1 MSTATQSK
9 TEANA
14 SRTGATV
21 LIETLIAE
29 GADVGFCVPGESY
42 LAALDAM
49 RDVEDRFRMIICR
62 HEAGAT
68 NMAEATGKLTG
79 RPGIVFVTR
88 GPGVS
93 HATIGIH
100 TAQQDSTPLIV
111 FVGQAARDHL
121 EREAFQEVDYRQ
133 MFGKFAKWV
142 VQIDDAERI
151 PELVSR
157 AFHVAVNGRP
167 GPVVVAIPEDVLTDP
182 CLARLPGPFTRVDA
196 APSPAALARL
206 GTMLAEAERP
216 LLVLGGGGW
225 TETAVEKMQAFAA
238 AHRVPVTVGFR
249 RQDLHDN
256 TLPNYVG
263 DMGLGI
269 DAALKEMVGRAD
281 LLVVVGERLGEA
293 STKGYSVIDIPR
305 PRQKFVHVHPSPDQL
320 GIVYEADLLI
330 ASTIENFVEVVQALP
345 PGGKTR
351 KAWISEGRA
360 AYERRIATK
369 PSALELDVSHVVA
382 HLRETLP
389 PDAIVCNG
397 AGTYTGYVH
406 RYYTFR
412 RYGTQLAPTSGS
424 MGYGLPAA
432 IGAKV
437 VHPDRDVVCFA
448 GDGCFLMASH
458 ELATAVRYDLPVV
471 VVLVNNNSY
480 GSIRMHQERKF
491 PGRKFGTDLN
501 NPDFVA
507 LAKSYGAYAEAVTRT
522 EDFPDA
528 FARARASGRPALL
541 ELKVDIEI
549 MVASNPR
556 K

>member
-1 MSTATQSK
+1 
-9 TEANA
+9 
-14 SRTGATV
+14 
-21 LIETLIAE
+21 
-29 GADVGFCVPGESY
+29 
-42 LAALDAM
+42 M
-49 RDVEDRFRMIICR
+49 RDV
-62 HEAGAT
+62 
-68 NMAEATGKLTG
+68 
-79 RPGIVFVTR
+79 
-88 GPGVS
+88 
-93 HATIGIH
+93 
-100 TAQQDSTPLIV
+100 
-111 FVGQAARDHL
+111 
-121 EREAFQEVDYRQ
+121 
-133 MFGKFAKWV
+133 
-142 VQIDDAERI
+142 
-151 PELVSR
+151 
-157 AFHVAVNGRP
+157 
-167 GPVVVAIPEDVLTDP
+167 
-182 CLARLPGPFTRVDA
+182 
-196 APSPAALARL
+196 
-206 GTMLAEAERP
+206 
-216 LLVLGGGGW
+216 
-225 TETAVEKMQAFAA
+225 
-238 AHRVPVTVGFR
+238 
-249 RQDLHDN
+249 
-256 TLPNYVG
+256 
-263 DMGLGI
+263 
-269 DAALKEMVGRAD
+269 
-281 LLVVVGERLGEA
+281 
-293 STKGYSVIDIPR
+293 
-305 PRQKFVHVHPSPDQL
+305 
-320 GIVYEADLLI
+320 
-330 ASTIENFVEVVQALP
+330 
-345 PGGKTR
+345 
-351 KAWISEGRA
+351 WISEGRA
-360 AYERRIATK
+360 NYERRIATK